1 LAELWL
7 RDRHH
12 LDYNIVRDVLPG
24 ARAPLHSK
32 RDSLHRRRGQ
42 GDRHSREVLFVNTE
56 FDLYV
61 AGSVLKLRDGDT
73 ATVGFVE
80 ASAEFVII
88 RVRFSSFTAMR
99 KYAST
104 TTLQVEDALLP
115 WENSTSG
122 SGPLAP
128 VAEMV
133 FHGSIP
139 AGVRQI
145 TLNLQ
150 PIGEELTSQQLSL
163 RPVAG

>member
-1 LAELWL
+1 M
-7 RDRHH
+7 
-12 LDYNIVRDVLPG
+12 
-24 ARAPLHSK
+24 
-32 RDSLHRRRGQ
+32 
-42 GDRHSREVLFVNTE
+42 NTE